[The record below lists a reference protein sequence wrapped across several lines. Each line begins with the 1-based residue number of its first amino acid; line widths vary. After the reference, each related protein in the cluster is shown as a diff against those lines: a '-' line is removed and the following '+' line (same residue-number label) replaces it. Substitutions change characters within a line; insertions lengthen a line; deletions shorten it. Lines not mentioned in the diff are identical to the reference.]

1 MEKKKILLIEDSKD
15 DIILIKRAF
24 LKTKLSDKY
33 EMIIAEDGNQA
44 LSYLYDNDT
53 LISQKDKLP
62 MILLLDLNLPKING
76 FEVLQRIRNNKKTK
90 LIPVIIFTSS
100 KEEQDII
107 KSYTLGANS
116 YIRKPIDSEKFA
128 SVLQQ
133 IVTYW
138 GDINEMPIN

>member
-33 EMIIAEDGNQA
+33 ELIIAEDGIQA

-138 GDINEMPIN
+138 GDVNEIPIN

>member
-33 EMIIAEDGNQA
+33 ELIIAEDGNQA
-44 LSYLYDNDT
+44 LSFLYDNDT

-116 YIRKPIDSEKFA
+116 YIRKPIDSEKFT

-138 GDINEMPIN
+138 GDINEVPIN

>member
-138 GDINEMPIN
+138 GDVNEIPIN

>member
-33 EMIIAEDGNQA
+33 ELIIAEDGIQA

>member
-44 LSYLYDNDT
+44 LSYLYDNDS